1 MKSASAKIRL
11 ARPVRQT
18 AMIRIEAGRGV
29 VLQARLR
36 VTRGGLLAIGGLVSS
51 TLLSTAILVHVAARH
66 PRGTAPD

>member
-11 ARPVRQT
+11 ARLVRQT

-51 TLLSTAILVHVAARH
+51 ILLSTAILVHVAARH